1 MGNRLSRAD
10 GIRRGRGDGERSRR
24 ASAPMHFCV
33 ATWESALH
41 VRHVA
46 RPGGCVEVCHPTPR
60 CFLELQVLH
69 TSIVCPIPPPPLF
82 FNFSTHFFHLFVT
95 MNDSSSTRLQL
106 LFDAALQSYEKQ
118 TGLKLIDH
126 PLARQ
131 LENCHTADSVMD
143 TLQHQ
148 AWANTGFREED
159 GKIMRS
165 LKQVVH
171 VLDALSTSTTLGEG
185 IGLVCLM

>member
-1 MGNRLSRAD
+1 
-10 GIRRGRGDGERSRR
+10 
-24 ASAPMHFCV
+24 
-33 ATWESALH
+33 
-41 VRHVA
+41 
-46 RPGGCVEVCHPTPR
+46 
-60 CFLELQVLH
+60 
-69 TSIVCPIPPPPLF
+69 
-82 FNFSTHFFHLFVT
+82 